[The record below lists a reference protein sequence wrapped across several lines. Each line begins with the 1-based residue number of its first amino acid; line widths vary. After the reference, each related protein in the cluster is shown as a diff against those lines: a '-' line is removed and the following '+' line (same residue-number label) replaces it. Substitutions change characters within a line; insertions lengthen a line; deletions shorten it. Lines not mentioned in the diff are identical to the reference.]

1 MNKLCCYAKPRDFKC
16 TTVSHPS
23 KAPET
28 GLAAGGIATPP
39 HALVKTSRRHGQT
52 HKHPGTQCH
61 PRQLGHR
68 FAATSLPASALP
80 RLHLRNSDRQR
91 LWDVRM
97 GREALAAALSQVGR
111 RVTTCLSQVFC
122 MGFGARSADTG
133 TAVFLNG
140 EKCSPLMAVPQKM
153 LQFATS

>member
-1 MNKLCCYAKPRDFKC
+1 
-16 TTVSHPS
+16 
-23 KAPET
+23 
-28 GLAAGGIATPP
+28 
-39 HALVKTSRRHGQT
+39 
-52 HKHPGTQCH
+52 
-61 PRQLGHR
+61 
-68 FAATSLPASALP
+68 
-80 RLHLRNSDRQR
+80 
-91 LWDVRM
+91 M